1 MKEYI
6 AVRGLGRIRNVSLF
20 NIRYPSGHCYTVH
33 PSHAA
38 PTDILIIMLEGQ
50 VSCQVAGW
58 GELTLAPNT
67 VTYFSRG
74 IDRTSRYLTDTRL
87 LSVHIES
94 KSAVFPKAVGQLPM
108 ESLDAHSRACL
119 ELLIAGVAEN
129 QPIGDFA
136 VASCIY
142 GLLDSCAAAEPPE
155 IPSRYA
161 AVHAAKLA
169 IDSDFT
175 SERSIPEYAR
185 DAAMSE
191 SSFRRLFAEYTGTP
205 PARYR
210 QKLRLEYVK
219 LLVQSGECNLSEAAS
234 RAGYN
239 SLPYL
244 CRQ

>member
-1 MKEYI
+1 MVCDEYTTNLPENLSYF
-6 AVRGLGRIRNVSLF
+6 VNTFGEELRV
-20 NIRYPSGHCYTVH
+20 TH
-33 PSHAA
+33 P
-38 PTDILIIMLEGQ
+38 
-50 VSCQVAGW
+50 
-58 GELTLAPNT
+58 
-67 VTYFSRG
+67 
-74 IDRTSRYLTDTRL
+74 
-87 LSVHIES
+87 
-94 KSAVFPKAVGQLPM
+94 
-108 ESLDAHSRACL
+108 
-119 ELLIAGVAEN
+119 
-129 QPIGDFA
+129 
-136 VASCIY
+136 
-142 GLLDSCAAAEPPE
+142 AAEPPE

-210 QKLRLEYVK
+210 QKLQLEYVK

-244 CRQ
+244 CRQFRREYGRSFSEFMEDERKDRQ